1 MPKISDLKLLLY
13 RVNARLTEHPVFTR
27 GTGVPVDD
35 PAHDRENAELG
46 RLSLQLSLIAR
57 ELNSKSNL
65 LSIRE
70 KTTRSMSQSD
80 RYRATASIRD
90 QQAEIS
96 EVLALAKELQ
106 ARLEGMIRKS
116 CSIGDGELAQGIG
129 DFIEKMYHQ
138 CHTHGETQN
147 MPDGLAYLPAG
158 KEDFGGSV
166 EGVTIAVFVALR
178 VLLHL
183 RKRGV
188 DK

>member
-129 DFIEKMYHQ
+129 DFIEKITRCREITVWQLRCNTTPFTSHHQ
-138 CHTHGETQN
+138 ATRSSSSQASE
-147 MPDGLAYLPAG
+147 
-158 KEDFGGSV
+158 S
-166 EGVTIAVFVALR
+166 R
-178 VLLHL
+178 
-183 RKRGV
+183 
-188 DK
+188 